1 MNYCFEDHNF
11 DIFEGVVPSYPIY
24 MMPSLAFEARALLEG
39 CDMEAIR
46 SLQYLT
52 DDAIEKMREFYVSS
66 ELDQLAKEIK
76 ENRDELNENFSEIRE
91 QVVAQMPDFETATV
105 GEIRKILEIWRRD
118 FDTPLLPAED
128 DLDELDALE

>member
-1 MNYCFEDHNF
+1 
-11 DIFEGVVPSYPIY
+11 
-24 MMPSLAFEARALLEG
+24 MPSLAFEARALLEG